1 MRDVVDTEE
10 EHNNAVSD
18 YERMGWEI
26 DAREENRTVL
36 RRWLRG
42 SWLWHILFFFMAPVF
57 GNVCYSAF
65 RRYDRPA
72 YVVVRTRGDGEDVEE
87 ETP

>member
-36 RRWLRG
+36 RRGLRG
-42 SWLWHILFFFMAPVF
+42 SWLWHLLFFLLAPIV
-57 GNVCYSAF
+57 GNLCYSAY
-65 RRYDRPA
+65 RRFDRPEKT
-72 YVVVRTRGDGEDVEE
+72 VVRVRDGARRE
-87 ETP
+87 